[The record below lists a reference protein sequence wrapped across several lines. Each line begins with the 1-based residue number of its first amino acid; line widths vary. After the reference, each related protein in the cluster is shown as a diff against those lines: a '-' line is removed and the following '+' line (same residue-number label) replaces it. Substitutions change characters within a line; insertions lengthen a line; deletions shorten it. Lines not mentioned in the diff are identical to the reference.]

1 MSGPTVGHAHA
12 PRWRG
17 GLLGQS
23 HTRSP
28 PPGPAQAPP
37 TPEHDPLVRGAGWKR
52 WITFPPLPKCTV
64 SLSVSFKCI
73 PTLLGS
79 FVLERIALPCAY
91 LFIMSLVVPGGCRMC
106 APRVCVSCQT
116 TRTAPGATR
125 SRAAAAAPQPKTQT
139 RNGRQRGARIPCTT
153 YPVSKVHHPT
163 RTRDVRRTGLPRAHT
178 DHRHTRA
185 ETAEYSAPDTLEP

>member
-1 MSGPTVGHAHA
+1 MLLGGVAAFSVSHTHTVTPPGASAGA
-12 PRWRG
+12 PDARARPVGARG
-17 GLLGQS
+17 GVETVDYIS
-23 HTRSP
+23 S
-28 PPGPAQAPP
+28 APKMYGIA
-37 TPEHDPLVRGAGWKR
+37 V
-52 WITFPPLPKCTV
+52 
-64 SLSVSFKCI
+64 CI
-73 PTLLGS
+73 VQMYPNSIG
-79 FVLERIALPCAY
+79 FVCIRALPCRAPTY
-91 LFIMSLVVPGGCRMC
+91 LLCLSWCLVAAGC
-106 APRVCVSCQT
+106 APRVCDCVSCQT
-116 TRTAPGATR
+116 TRPAPGATR